1 MEPFP
6 GAVTAPGVKGVP
18 SFSDITLGGLT
29 GDIIRS
35 WMLWLGEKGVSG
47 RRINQCLQTMRV
59 AVRDALERER
69 LETDP
74 FKRIHEAPEEG
85 REKGVLSPAEVA
97 RYITSNSQDCYA
109 RLAVLLGALCGM
121 RRGEIRG
128 LQWGDIREGVIVI
141 RHNFVNGDGLK
152 NPKRKGGMVRENSR
166 AVPLPRAVAEAL
178 TVVYQRAQYR
188 EPGDYVI
195 QSLRRRNTPVS
206 ESYFKHALLR
216 EMDGIG
222 ISPDEQ
228 KRRNLTPHSLRHVFV
243 TLGRLAGI
251 SDLEIQAR
259 AGHRAGAMMERYSHA
274 AQVLDF
280 TAAREKLEKVMGEA

>member
-1 MEPFP
+1 
-6 GAVTAPGVKGVP
+6 
-18 SFSDITLGGLT
+18 
-29 GDIIRS
+29 
-35 WMLWLGEKGVSG
+35 MLWLGEKGVSG